1 VRFPFSRPSVPEM
14 SVDELAATLGDRR
27 VHILDVRE
35 RSEFASGRVP
45 GAVHLPLSELSRRV
59 TEVPTGRP
67 IAVICA
73 SGSRSRTATR
83 FLLDRGIA
91 DAASVK
97 GGTGAWARS
106 GRKLVRN

>member
-1 VRFPFSRPSVPEM
+1 MRSLFFRPSVPEM
-14 SVDELAATLGDRR
+14 SVDDLAAALGDRL
-27 VHILDVRE
+27 VNIIDVRE

-45 GAVHLPLSELSRRV
+45 GSVHVPLSELSRRI
-59 TEVPTGRP
+59 TEVRTDRP

-91 DAASVK
+91 DAVSVK

-106 GRKLVRN
+106 GRALVRG

>member
-1 VRFPFSRPSVPEM
+1 MRLPFFGPSVPEM
-14 SVDELAATLGDRR
+14 SVDDLAVALDDRR
-27 VHILDVRE
+27 VHIIDVRE

-45 GAVHLPLSELSRRV
+45 GAVHVPLSELSRRV
-59 TEVPTGRP
+59 AEVPTGRP

-83 FLLDRGIA
+83 FLLDRGIS
-91 DAASVK
+91 DASSVK

-106 GRKLVRN
+106 GRRLVRG